1 MRISDCGLR
10 VAGLSIADCGF
21 TVVASIS
28 GSKLNEP
35 IQGKGMKKK
44 AELKGF
50 DPGPLQMLQERK
62 PLGQHVFDN
71 LKQAI
76 IRANIAPGE
85 WLVESHIAEMLGI
98 SRTPVREALHKLERE
113 RLIERQPRGG
123 FTVLGLNREDIEETF
138 GIRSVL
144 EGYAARLATIKHQ
157 PKELRVLEKKIE
169 EFQQCLNKRQMD
181 ALPAINTAFHELL
194 YDLSKSP
201 RLVHMINGLRD
212 QIYRFRKMILEN
224 ASLANVSNE
233 DHIQMLKFMRKRDAE
248 KVERL
253 VREHILRGRD
263 VVLQEF
269 GK

>member
-1 MRISDCGLR
+1 
-10 VAGLSIADCGF
+10 
-21 TVVASIS
+21 
-28 GSKLNEP
+28 
-35 IQGKGMKKK
+35 MKKK

-50 DPGPLQMLQERK
+50 DPGPLQVLQERK

-76 IRANIAPGE
+76 IRGNIAPGE

-98 SRTPVREALHKLERE
+98 SRTPVREAIHKLERE

-123 FTVLGLNREDIEETF
+123 FIVLGLNRDDIEETF

-144 EGYAARLATIKHQ
+144 EGYAASLATSRHQ
-157 PKELRVLEKKIE
+157 PKELRALEKKIE
-169 EFQQCLNKRQMD
+169 EFQLNLDKRRMD
-181 ALPAINTAFHELL
+181 VLPEINTEFHELL

-201 RLVHMINGLRD
+201 RLIHMINGLRD
-212 QIYRFRKMILEN
+212 QIYRFRQMILKDEK
-224 ASLANVSNE
+224 LANVSNE
-233 DHIQMLKFMRKRDAE
+233 DHIQMLKYMRQRDAD

-263 VVLQEF
+263 VVLQDF
-269 GK
+269 GQQ